1 MQKIIELE
9 GPPNEKAKGT
19 LAELYQTIFG
29 STVSAEMRERLEF
42 NHDLLLLFAVD
53 ATGAAIGFK
62 IGYREDPETYY
73 SWLGGVLP
81 QYRGQGIAAQLMER
95 QHVWCAARGYKYIR
109 TKTMNQWRSMLLL
122 NIKMGFDVIGT
133 QTGRNGVVKI
143 LLEKAL

>member
-9 GPPNEKAKGT
+9 GPPNEQAKGT
-19 LAELYQTIFG
+19 LANLYQTIFG
-29 STVSAEMRERLEF
+29 STVSVEMQERLEF
-42 NHDLLLLFAVD
+42 NQDILLLFVVNVNNE
-53 ATGAAIGFK
+53 AIGFK
-62 IGYREDPETYY
+62 IGYRDDPETYY

-81 QYRGQGIAAQLMER
+81 QYRGQGIAARLMER

-143 LLEKAL
+143 ILEKGL